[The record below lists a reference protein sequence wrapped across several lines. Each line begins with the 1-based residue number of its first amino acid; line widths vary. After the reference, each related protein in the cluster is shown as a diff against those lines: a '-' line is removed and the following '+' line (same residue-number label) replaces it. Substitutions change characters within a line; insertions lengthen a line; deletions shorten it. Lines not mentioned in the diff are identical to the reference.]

1 MIIRYLCN
9 KKLQNWSLRLS
20 VRTRGF
26 HPRKRGSIPLG
37 TAIKMS
43 FFVYML
49 KCKTCKNKRTYV
61 GYTKDLKKRIDLH
74 NTGKG
79 AKFTRGNKWIVIFK
93 KKFLNKKKAM
103 KYEYNLKNDI
113 KKRLQIYNNFK

>member
-1 MIIRYLCN
+1 
-9 KKLQNWSLRLS
+9 
-20 VRTRGF
+20 
-26 HPRKRGSIPLG
+26 
-37 TAIKMS
+37 MS

-61 GYTKDLKKRIDLH
+61 GYTKDLTKRIDLH

-79 AKFTRGNKWIVIFK
+79 AKFTKGNKWIVIFK